1 MSLIFRLTNHDGA
14 GFFCQLWKLTS
25 NYLYAKKHQ
34 LDFYVDDA
42 NWLFRHTQGWR
53 DYFSSL
59 KVLSEHPNVKEPIME
74 AIHDNNTLMHQFTLQ
89 DYMNA
94 CTEIYTFTDEL
105 NDIYRMHL
113 SALPEVYHSIM
124 IRRGDKMCSES
135 QYMETYQYVDTLLE
149 RGHHDIFVQ
158 TDDYTA
164 YEEVL
169 QYITDKNIN
178 IHVITTCPPHKR
190 GAFVSEY
197 PQGTPCSEHELN
209 KSYLS
214 TISNT
219 PQKTVRS
226 YSPIEMKE
234 HVEEMIVGLKIC
246 MNSEY
251 LATDFQSNVT
261 RYLLCGHK
269 QPNHVISIYSSLLPE
284 YTIPIKCPVHGFVP
298 YTT

>member
-14 GFFCQLWKLTS
+14 GFFCQLWKVTS
-25 NYLYAKKHQ
+25 NYLYAKKHH
-34 LDFYVDDA
+34 LDFYVDDT
-42 NWLFRHTQGWR
+42 NWLFKHTLGWR
-53 DYFSSL
+53 DYFLSL
-59 KVLSEHPNVKEPIME
+59 TTLSEHDNLKEPIIE
-74 AIHDNNTLMHQFTLQ
+74 AFHDNDALMHQFTLQ
-89 DYMNA
+89 EYRDA
-94 CTEIYTFTDEL
+94 CTDIYKFTDEL

-113 SALPEVYHSIM
+113 STLPEVYHSIM
-124 IRRGDKMCSES
+124 IRRGDKLYSES
-135 QYMETYQYVDTLLE
+135 QYIETYQYVDTLLE
-149 RGHHDIFVQ
+149 RGQYDIFVQ

-178 IHVITTCPPHKR
+178 IHVITTCPPNKR

-197 PQGTPCSEHELN
+197 
-209 KSYLS
+209 LS
-214 TISNT
+214 TMSNT
-219 PQKTVRS
+219 PQKIVRS
-226 YSPIEMKE
+226 YSSIEMKE
-234 HVEEMIVGLKIC
+234 HVEEMVVGLKIC

-269 QPNHVISIYSSLLPE
+269 HPNHVISIHSTLLPE

-298 YTT
+298 YNV